1 MTPATWDGMG
11 TLVLSVSTSATT
23 SSTPTL
29 SPTAFSHRRSPSD
42 MDSANAGHTITC
54 TSSLSVEDA
63 WRPRRL
69 KGPPLWL
76 ASATTRRTHGLRP
89 WEPQKFRLLTC
100 PSRPRIESNL
110 ETADEDTE
118 NLLLAAFAMGLE
130 QSPLLATT
138 ASGEDNMIDVAHKA
152 EERPNKAQDK
162 IRCTSTLFFRQ
173 LM

>member
-1 MTPATWDGMG
+1 MMPATWDGMG

-29 SPTAFSHRRSPSD
+29 SPTTFSHLRSPSD

-54 TSSLSVEDA
+54 TSSRSAEDV

-69 KGPPLWL
+69 TGPLL
-76 ASATTRRTHGLRP
+76 AVEAAGIRQMHGLRP

-100 PSRPRIESNL
+100 PSRPRIASNL
-110 ETADEDTE
+110 ETADDNTE

-130 QSPLLATT
+130 QSPLLT
-138 ASGEDNMIDVAHKA
+138 ARVSGEDNMIDVGS
-152 EERPNKAQDK
+152 EG
-162 IRCTSTLFFRQ
+162 TSYE
-173 LM
+173 

>member
-54 TSSLSVEDA
+54 TSSRSAEDE
-63 WRPRRL
+63 WRPR
-69 KGPPLWL
+69 PPGLLPWL
-76 ASATTRRTHGLRP
+76 DDAATRRTHGLRP